1 MHTGGKGK
9 TIAFPGPSGP
19 RSCAGPY
26 PQAASPPC
34 PRGPTH
40 ALPAFPF
47 VLVPGRA
54 RRCGAPPTYLWHE
67 PEWFQGVEGGFAYWT
82 GDAKPTG
89 HWAVAGPGISPE
101 WTQGGESEWNSM
113 GAPAAETRAECHRD
127 LVAEV
132 QLDGA
137 TVLAWAGPKTP
148 LVARHAVGAG
158 AVVTTLAP
166 RMLGQDERAH
176 PALPCLLNGLTAGLL
191 PVEVRRADGT
201 PPGGEVMY
209 QVNKTKDGFLGLLV
223 NNRGV
228 DKTQNGVARVDR
240 KAWAD
245 VLLRTRLPVKAAKEY
260 TGPRD
265 LAVAAGKDGAELRLR
280 VHPGYVQVVYL
291 TTGK

>member
-1 MHTGGKGK
+1 LR
-9 TIAFPGPSGP
+9 AE
-19 RSCAGPY
+19 R
-26 PQAASPPC
+26 
-34 PRGPTH
+34 R
-40 ALPAFPF
+40 F
-47 VLVPGRA
+47 VRA
-54 RRCGAPPTYLWHE
+54 RN
-67 PEWFQGVEGGFAYWT
+67 YWT